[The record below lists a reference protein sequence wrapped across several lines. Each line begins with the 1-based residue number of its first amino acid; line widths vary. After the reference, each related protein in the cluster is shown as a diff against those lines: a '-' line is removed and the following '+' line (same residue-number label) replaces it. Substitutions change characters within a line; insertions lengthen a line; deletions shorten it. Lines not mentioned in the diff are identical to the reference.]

1 MFDKTIH
8 PKVLE
13 LKRRAGTI
21 MKTPPVHVNVPKPED
36 FLTLLDQRIVRGYS
50 SLWTSKNS
58 HDELFIKGAYS
69 KSIDERGP
77 KSNSTQPIKFLRQHN
92 QGDILSLFEE
102 IEEDDLGLK
111 FRTKPLDPV
120 DSADRVLIQLRSGTL
135 NNYSNGFLP
144 VWSKAEYDSK
154 TDTVIYAEAKLF
166 EISTVGLASDAS
178 TFTIRT
184 LDEFDEEQLNLTDE
198 IEYYIKSLPRAQ
210 QLEARFLFARQKAL
224 SELKPPI
231 ALQPPKEP
239 VKAAL
244 NLDYLINNF

>member
-1 MFDKTIH
+1 MAKTLH

-21 MKTPPVHVNVPKPED
+21 MKTPPTQEKAPKPED
-36 FLTLLDQRIVRGYS
+36 FLTLLDQRVVRGYS
-50 SLWTSKNS
+50 SLWASKNS
-58 HDELFIKGAYS
+58 HDERFIKGAYS

-77 KSNSTQPIKFLRQHN
+77 TSNSAQPIKFLRQHN

-102 IEEDDLGLK
+102 LEEDDLGLK
-111 FRTKPLDPV
+111 FRTKPLDPI

-144 VWSKAEYDSK
+144 VWDKAEYDAK
-154 TDTVIYAEAKLF
+154 TDTIVYMEARLF

-198 IEYYIKSLPRAQ
+198 IEYYIKSLPRVQ
-210 QLEARFLFARQKAL
+210 QLEARFLFARQKTL
-224 SELKPPI
+224 SEMKPQT
-231 ALQPPKEP
+231 ALQIKPEP
-239 VKAAL
+239 AKATEY
-244 NLDYLINNF
+244 LDYLINNF